1 MHALVNRLWIVALL
15 VALST
20 QEASAYTDPG
30 SGALLWQL
38 ILAAGVGLM
47 FYFRRFLSWFGRK
60 KADD

>member
-1 MHALVNRLWIVALL
+1 MRSPTKLISGGIVI
-15 VALST
+15 
-20 QEASAYTDPG
+20 
-30 SGALLWQL
+30 LLWQL